1 MKMRN
6 VSLNFGKKKML
17 DDFSYDFNKGDRIG
31 IVGKNGVG
39 KTTFIRM
46 LTGEQSVDSGTIE
59 SGETV
64 VFGVYDQMGI
74 PFLDEEQSCLDFVR
88 ERVEAGAG
96 KVMAEAPQE
105 AMNLLKQFQF
115 PRNRW
120 PERVSMLSGG
130 EKRRLQLLSVL
141 TKRPNFLIMD
151 EPTNDVDL
159 DSLRALESYLEDFKG
174 VLVVVSHDRSFTDT
188 VTDHLF
194 VFEGNGIVKDYLGS
208 LSDYAEC
215 LIEQEKKDDTAG
227 GPTGDEEKAAP
238 VEDKAERVA
247 RMNSIKKMKKDFAK
261 IEPLIEKLKAKA
273 AEIQSSIDS
282 SSDEGW
288 TVLADL
294 TDSLNKVE
302 GEIEEKEMEWLELAE
317 QLETLE

>member
-1 MKMRN
+1 MC
-6 VSLNFGKKKML
+6 
-17 DDFSYDFNKGDRIG
+17 
-31 IVGKNGVG
+31 
-39 KTTFIRM
+39 
-46 LTGEQSVDSGTIE
+46 Q
-59 SGETV
+59 
-64 VFGVYDQMGI
+64 
-74 PFLDEEQSCLDFVR
+74 
-88 ERVEAGAG
+88 
-96 KVMAEAPQE
+96 
-105 AMNLLKQFQF
+105 
-115 PRNRW
+115 
-120 PERVSMLSGG
+120 
-130 EKRRLQLLSVL
+130 
-141 TKRPNFLIMD
+141 
-151 EPTNDVDL
+151 TNDVDL